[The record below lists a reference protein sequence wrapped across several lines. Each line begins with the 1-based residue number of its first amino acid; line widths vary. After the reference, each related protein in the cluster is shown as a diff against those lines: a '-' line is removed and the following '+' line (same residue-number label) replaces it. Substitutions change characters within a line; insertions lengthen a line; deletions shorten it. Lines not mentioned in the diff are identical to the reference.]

1 MRKKLV
7 LILAILNGIICSA
20 QVDIKSVLELRE
32 AIYGSHNY
40 SDLTASSEFT
50 DLKSG
55 YYESRFVTDP
65 ANSDWDILLMQAR
78 LYLNKDKTYLLAVAD
93 FDSDEQC
100 SRYKTSFYEV
110 SKNGDTLFKL
120 DNSKVLPELGWDDFL
135 SKSKSKTV
143 LEKYLPQ
150 IKQEYL
156 GENATI
162 EDVLNEVYDFH
173 FRLSKKQKNITAT
186 LTTCD
191 YIPRN
196 LFEIPLEDWAVIVSD
211 FKTIKLVYNSKSKFF
226 QVSKK

>member
-1 MRKKLV
+1 MKNIVV
-7 LILAILNGIICSA
+7 LILAILCGVVVSA
-20 QVDIKSVLELRE
+20 QINIESALELHKS
-32 AIYGSHNY
+32 IYGSHNY
-40 SDLTASSEFT
+40 SDLTANSDFT
-50 DLKSG
+50 DLKNG

-65 ANSDWDILLMQAR
+65 ANSDWDILLTQAR
-78 LYLNKDKTYLLAVAD
+78 LYLNKDRTYLLAVTY

-110 SKNGDTLFKL
+110 SKNGDTLL
-120 DNSKVLPELGWDDFL
+120 QLQNENILPQLTWDDFL

-156 GENATI
+156 GEDATI
-162 EDVLNEVYDFH
+162 EDALNEVYDFH
-173 FRLSKKQKNITAT
+173 FKLIKNQKNLTAT

-196 LFEIPLEDWAVIVSD
+196 LFEIPLVDWAIIVSD

-226 QVSKK
+226 QVSK